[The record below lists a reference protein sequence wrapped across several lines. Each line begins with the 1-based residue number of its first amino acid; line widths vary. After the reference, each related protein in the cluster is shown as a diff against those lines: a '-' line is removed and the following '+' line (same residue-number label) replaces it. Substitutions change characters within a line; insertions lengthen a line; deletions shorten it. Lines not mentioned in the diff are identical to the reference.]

1 MVQVLPVLENQGWNK
16 RVESVGLPCLDE
28 SSILSS
34 STTFCRRESYL
45 RYLITAFH
53 AAGQLH
59 YVFNMMKNSVP
70 LLCFLTAFL
79 LSCSGGKKE
88 VTEAELS
95 AFGTYVYQ
103 LDTLLQEHIWYSRM
117 GVSEDADSLL
127 TYLRR
132 ELPRNGL
139 DSTAFHISE
148 IAEDLHIVHI
158 LAFDSVGQDINNVLN
173 RLEGNL
179 TNAYMDY
186 VIGQRYGFMR
196 PDRVFNHLDFKIN
209 STEYARL
216 FDYEVKAPQREEAEQ
231 MLTSDERLSYLMAST
246 PTDAVYAALQARLA
260 TTTDTTERRTLAV
273 NMERLRWLR
282 QRPDARSRHIWVN
295 IPAQQLWAVSDD
307 SVLNMRICCGA
318 VATKSPLLHS
328 AISYIQVNPEWQI
341 PQSIIKNE
349 VSHHG
354 GDSAYFARHH
364 YYIIDRNSG
373 DTLNPAKVTGASLQS
388 GRLRVGQHGG
398 PGNSLGRIVFRFPN
412 NFSVYLHDTNSP
424 GAFQRERRTL
434 SHGCIRVQKPFDLAH
449 YLLPNADEW
458 FLDRLRIS
466 MDLKPTGERGIKY
479 LKEHPD
485 EPSPRRL
492 LKHIDVNPHVPLFID
507 YFTAY
512 PTPGSDSIAFWP
524 DVYNYD
530 RIIAREIPWK

>member
-1 MVQVLPVLENQGWNK
+1 
-16 RVESVGLPCLDE
+16 
-28 SSILSS
+28 
-34 STTFCRRESYL
+34 
-45 RYLITAFH
+45 
-53 AAGQLH
+53 
-59 YVFNMMKNSVP
+59 MMKNGVP
-70 LLCFLTAFL
+70 FICILAILF
-79 LSCSGGKKE
+79 LSCSGGKRE
-88 VTEAELS
+88 ATEAELS

-103 LDTLLQEHIWYSRM
+103 LDTLQREHIWYSRM

-127 TYLRR
+127 SYLRR

-139 DSTAFHISE
+139 DSSAFHIPD
-148 IAEDLHIVHI
+148 IDADLHIVHL
-158 LAFDSVGQDINNVLN
+158 LAFDSVGQNINDVLC
-173 RLEGNL
+173 RLESNL

-196 PDRVFNHLDFKIN
+196 PDRVFNRLDFKIN

-231 MLTSDERLSYLMAST
+231 MITSDKRISYLMAST

-273 NMERLRWLR
+273 NLERLRWQR
-282 QRPDARSRHIWVN
+282 QRPVANEQHIWVN
-295 IPAQQLWAVSDD
+295 IPSQQLWAVCPD
-307 SVLNMRICCGA
+307 SVLTMRICCGA
-318 VATKSPLLHS
+318 VTTKTPLLHS

-341 PQSIIKNE
+341 PFSIVKNE

-364 YYIIDRNSG
+364 YYIINSNSG
-373 DTLNPAKVTGASLQS
+373 DTLNPANVSSSSLQS
-388 GRLRVGQHGG
+388 GRLRVGQRGG

-434 SHGCIRVQKPFDLAH
+434 SHGCIRVQKPFELAH
-449 YLLPNADEW
+449 YLLPDADEW
-458 FLDRLRIS
+458 FLDQLRIS
-466 MDLKPTGERGIKY
+466 MDLKPTGERGRKY

-485 EPSPRRL
+485 EPRPRRL
-492 LKHIDVNPHVPLFID
+492 LKYIDVKPRVPLFID

-512 PTPGSDSIAFWP
+512 PTPGTDTIAIWP
-524 DVYNYD
+524 DLYGYD